1 MSHFFAADLTAET
14 SVLVTNS
21 EQHFTWHEYGVNI
34 HIPENSLPEGVQQC
48 SIHIK
53 ASLALEGLQ
62 LPQDTHLASAV
73 YSFKCSP
80 KYQFVEHLTLEIQ
93 HCAKPE
99 NNKGLCFIRSISGS
113 HFKVV
118 ESGGDVQSENV
129 YYSHFPRHTSYGFVE
144 LDKFC
149 KFGVV
154 HRGVAERLYRA
165 NIYHYRVDQRH
176 HKFHFN
182 IVWDTETHNKVYN
195 MYTYYVDY

>member
-1 MSHFFAADLTAET
+1 MDLTAET

-21 EQHFTWHEYGVNI
+21 EQHFTWHDYGLNI

-53 ASLALEGLQ
+53 ASLAVEGLQ
-62 LPQDTHLASAV
+62 LPQDTHLVSAV

-80 KYQFVEHLTLEIQ
+80 KCQFVEHLTLEIQ

-99 NNKGLCFIRSISGS
+99 NNKELCFIRSISGLN
-113 HFKVV
+113 FQII
-118 ESGGDVQSENV
+118 ESGENV
-129 YYSHFPRHTSYGFVE
+129 FYSHFPQSTSYGFVE

-149 KFGVV
+149 DYGVGQN
-154 HRGVAERLYRA
+154 GVSNIEYCANLYRYG
-165 NIYHYRVDQRH
+165 IDQKH

-182 IVWDTETHNKVYN
+182 IVQNMEPHHKV
-195 MYTYYVDY
+195 